1 MLDLLVIGGGLSGLT
16 AAIYAAQAG
25 LSVRVV
31 AKGMSALHWAAGTV
45 DLLGYLPDGTP
56 VDAPLTALDALP
68 AHHPLRRVGADALRQ
83 TLSDLQTWLAAEGL
97 DYRQAEREANLWLPT
112 ALGSKRPTFLAPV
125 TQATARLDDPAPL
138 LIVGIDHFNDF
149 YPTLIAENLRS
160 QGHEARGHTLPL
172 SLFTER
178 RTVINEVILAESL
191 EDLNR
196 VDAIAEV
203 LRPLIAPGE
212 RVVFPA
218 ILGLS
223 RHNDVVAR
231 LANALGAPVA
241 EIPTLPPSVP
251 GMRLHRALVRKLA
264 RHGGRFE
271 SNMPAVEFGMNTS
284 ASGSDALLA
293 AQTGARGEISWVAT
307 STSARPLRHRARA
320 YLLATGGILGAGINS
335 DHNGRV
341 WETVFDLPLFTPE
354 SRGQWFQPEFLDAA
368 GHPIFQAGVQVND
381 AWQPVDGQGRVVHS
395 NLWTAGNLL
404 AHADTIRTR
413 SREALALAS
422 GAAAARA
429 LLNDYQPVQRRP

>member
-16 AAIYAAQAG
+16 AAIYATQAG
-25 LSVRVV
+25 CSVRVV

-56 VDAPLTALDALP
+56 VDAPLVALDALP
-68 AHHPLRRVGADALRQ
+68 ARHPLRHLGADALRQ
-83 TLSDLQTWLAAEGL
+83 SLRDLHTWLAAEGL
-97 DYRQAEREANLWLPT
+97 DYRQAEHETNLWLPT
-112 ALGSKRPTFLAPV
+112 ALGAKRPTFLAPV
-125 TQATARLDDPAPL
+125 TQATARLDDSSPL

-149 YPTLIAENLRS
+149 YPALIAENLRS

-172 SLFTER
+172 SLFTDR
-178 RTVINEVILAESL
+178 RTVINEVVLAESL
-191 EDLNR
+191 EDLAR

-203 LRPLIAPGE
+203 LRPLIAPGD

-264 RHGGRFE
+264 RHGGRLE
-271 SNMPAVEFGMNTS
+271 SNMAAVEFGTQAS
-284 ASGSDALLA
+284 ASDGPLA
-293 AQTGARGEISWVAT
+293 VQTSVRGEINWVAT

-381 AWQPVDGQGRVVHS
+381 AWQPVDEQGSVVHS
-395 NLWTAGNLL
+395 NLWAAGNLL

-413 SREALALAS
+413 SRETFALAT

-429 LLNDYQPVQRRP
+429 LLNAYQPVQNGP